1 MKEENNLL
9 KKVGT
14 KNPFKVPNRY
24 FENFSSEL
32 MNKLPEKDTLPIS
45 QEITFWQRI
54 KPWLYMTAMFC
65 GIMLSVKIFVGSPN
79 KNEFPTISESIIN
92 NLSEEDWELI
102 VRQSMIDDYTLYQY
116 LTNEIDNLSNH

>member
-45 QEITFWQRI
+45 QEITLWQRI

-65 GIMLSVKIFVGSPN
+65 GIMLSVKIFVGSPES
-79 KNEFPTISESIIN
+79 NEFPIISESIIN
-92 NLSEEDWELI
+92 NLSDEDWELI
-102 VRQSMIDDYTLYQY
+102 VKQSMIDDYTLYQY
-116 LTNEIDNLSNH
+116 ITDEIDNLNND